1 MTIIIVTCRVSGLDA
16 FLSRRA
22 FQDTSMICKCGV
34 RTYGGGKCGEKMTGR
49 GGEKGWREDGEK
61 KLMGHRERAGVKFAV
76 ANCTFE

>member
-34 RTYGGGKCGEKMTGR
+34 RTYGGGKCGEKMTGG
-49 GGEKGWREDGEK
+49 GGEERKAGEK
-61 KLMGHRERAGVKFAV
+61 MEKR
-76 ANCTFE
+76 N